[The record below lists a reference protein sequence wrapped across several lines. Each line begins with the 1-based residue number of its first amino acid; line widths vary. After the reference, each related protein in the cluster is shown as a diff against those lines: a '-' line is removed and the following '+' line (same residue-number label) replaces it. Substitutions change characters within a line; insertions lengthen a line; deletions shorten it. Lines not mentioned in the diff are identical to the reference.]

1 MTLTAPPAAT
11 GSAEPGALAAVDAA
25 LSRLHAVWDGARPA
39 FGRSAAGAAAG
50 AGAGAAITGSS
61 GLAAVGLESMD
72 DPGLLRVGEELG
84 ALQHALDAAQAA
96 WAGTVAARSGKE
108 RGGDGLAKAHGYSSP
123 VALLADRWRI
133 APARAAVLVDVGSA
147 IVPKRTFLGEVQE
160 CEFPAIAEAIRPLV
174 ASPNDLSA
182 APPVALTVDAAAAMV
197 RELRLGAR
205 VATTLKTAAV
215 ERLLVE
221 HCVGVSPGDARKAAV
236 RARMILDQDGAQP
249 REQMLHARRSLRI
262 VELPGGMTKLTAV
275 LDPASA
281 MWVRGAIDAV
291 VSTALRTP
299 HFVDTADPADS
310 GSGACPGGSSASD
323 TGESPDTGGCPATEQ
338 NPATPADMPE
348 PRTLEQ
354 LRLDA
359 LVDTCR
365 HVAGCTEAATQL
377 APVSIVIRM
386 DLHDLTDGIGAAHID
401 GITEPITANTVRRIA
416 GDANLIPAILTGPSQ
431 ILDLGHAR
439 RLFSPGQKIALA
451 ERDGGCAWTG
461 CPHPPAYTQAH
472 HITWWSAGG
481 TTDLSNGI
489 LLCSHHHH
497 RVHADG
503 WDIRIR
509 DGSPWFIPPAHL
521 DRTRTPRRGGNL
533 HSNNTG

>member
-1 MTLTAPPAAT
+1 MTLTVPPAAT
-11 GSAEPGALAAVDAA
+11 GSIEPGALAAVDAA
-25 LSRLHAVWDGARPA
+25 LGRLHTVWAGARPA
-39 FGRSAAGAAAG
+39 FAHAGLSAAD
-50 AGAGAAITGSS
+50 AAITGSC
-61 GLAAVGLESMD
+61 GLAAVELESMD
-72 DPGLLRVGEELG
+72 DSGLLRVGDELG

-108 RGGDGLAKAHGYSSP
+108 RGGDGLAKAQGYSSP

-160 CEFPAIAEAIRPLV
+160 CEFPAIAEAIRPSFV
-174 ASPNDLSA
+174 VPDATGA
-182 APPVALTVDAAAAMV
+182 APVVTLTVDSAAAMV

-221 HCVGVSPGDARKAAV
+221 HCSGVTPGDARKAAV
-236 RARMILDQDGAQP
+236 RARMILDPDGAQP
-249 REQMLHARRSLRI
+249 REQMLHSRRSLRI
-262 VELPGGMTKLTAV
+262 VELPDGMTKLTAV

-299 HFVDTADPADS
+299 HFDAPTSTTDS
-310 GSGACPGGSSASD
+310 EAP
-323 TGESPDTGGCPATEQ
+323 TPD
-338 NPATPADMPE
+338 DMPE

-377 APVSIVIRM
+377 APVSIVVRM
-386 DLHDLTDGIGAAHID
+386 DLQDLTDGIGAAHID
-401 GITEPITANTVRRIA
+401 GITEPITADTVRRLA
-416 GDANLIPAILTGPSQ
+416 GDANLIPAILTGPSHV
-431 ILDLGHAR
+431 LDLGQSR

-472 HITWWSAGG
+472 HITWWSTGG
-481 TTDLSNGI
+481 TTNLSNGI

-521 DRTRTPRRGGNL
+521 DRARTPRRGGNL
-533 HSNNTG
+533 HLDDTG

>member
-1 MTLTAPPAAT
+1 MTLTAPPTTT
-11 GSAEPGALAAVDAA
+11 GSAEPGALAAVDGA

-39 FGRSAAGAAAG
+39 LGHSAAG
-50 AGAGAAITGSS
+50 AGAAAGSS
-61 GLAAVGLESMD
+61 GLAAVELESMD

-108 RGGDGLAKAHGYSSP
+108 RGGDGLAKSQGYSSP
-123 VALLADRWRI
+123 VALLTDRWRI
-133 APARAAVLVDVGSA
+133 APARAAVLVEVGSA
-147 IVPKRTFLGEVQE
+147 VVPKRTFLGEVQE
-160 CEFPAIAEAIRPLV
+160 CEFPAIAEAIQPARD
-174 ASPNDLSA
+174 ASGCSEA
-182 APPVALTVDAAAAMV
+182 RPVALTVDAAAAMV

-221 HCVGVSPGDARKAAV
+221 HCSGVTPGDARKAAV
-236 RARMILDQDGAQP
+236 RARMILDEDGAQP
-249 REQMLHARRSLRI
+249 REQMLHSRRSLRI

-299 HFVDTADPADS
+299 HFVQAAGPDGNGSDP
-310 GSGACPGGSSASD
+310 GSSSASDAGGPSVPGGSSIAD
-323 TGESPDTGGCPATEQ
+323 PDPAI
-338 NPATPADMPE
+338 PADMPE

-365 HVAGCTEAATQL
+365 HVAGCTEAATEL
-377 APVSIVIRM
+377 APVSIVVRM

-401 GITEPITANTVRRIA
+401 GITEPITANTVRRLA

-431 ILDLGHAR
+431 ILDLGHTR
-439 RLFSPGQKIALA
+439 RLFSTGQKIALA

-521 DRTRTPRRGGNL
+521 DHTRTPRRGGTL
-533 HSNNTG
+533 HLDDTG

>member
-1 MTLTAPPAAT
+1 MTLTAPPTAT
-11 GSAEPGALAAVDAA
+11 GSAEPGALAAVDAS
-25 LSRLHAVWDGARPA
+25 LGRLHAVWDGARPA
-39 FGRSAAGAAAG
+39 FGRSAPA
-50 AGAGAAITGSS
+50 AGAAIAGSS
-61 GLAAVGLESMD
+61 GLAAVELESMD
-72 DPGLLRVGEELG
+72 DLGLLRVGEELG

-133 APARAAVLVDVGSA
+133 VPARAAVLVEVGSA
-147 IVPKRTFLGEVQE
+147 VVPKRTFLGEVQE
-160 CEFPAIAEAIRPLV
+160 CEFPAIAEAIRPSFV
-174 ASPNDLSA
+174 VPDATGA
-182 APPVALTVDAAAAMV
+182 APVVTLTVDSAAVMV

-215 ERLLVE
+215 ERVLVE
-221 HCVGVSPGDARKAAV
+221 HCSGVSPGDARKAAV

-249 REQMLHARRSLRI
+249 REQMLHSRRSLRI
-262 VELPGGMTKLTAV
+262 LELPGGMTKLTAV

-299 HFVDTADPADS
+299 HFVDPADPAGS
-310 GSGACPGGSSASD
+310 GSGACPSGSSASD
-323 TGESPDTGGCPATEQ
+323 TGTSSDTEQ
-338 NPATPADMPE
+338 DPTIPADMPE

-401 GITEPITANTVRRIA
+401 GITEPITANTVRRLA

-431 ILDLGHAR
+431 VLDLGQSR
-439 RLFSPGQKIALA
+439 RLFSTGQKIALA

-472 HITWWSAGG
+472 HITWWSTGG
-481 TTDLSNGI
+481 TTNLNNGI

-521 DRTRTPRRGGNL
+521 DRTRTPPTRRQPPPP
-533 HSNNTG
+533 

>member
-1 MTLTAPPAAT
+1 
-11 GSAEPGALAAVDAA
+11 
-25 LSRLHAVWDGARPA
+25 
-39 FGRSAAGAAAG
+39 
-50 AGAGAAITGSS
+50 
-61 GLAAVGLESMD
+61 MD

-160 CEFPAIAEAIRPLV
+160 CEFPGIAEAIRP
-174 ASPNDLSA
+174 A
-182 APPVALTVDAAAAMV
+182 APSADTAVSQGPAVGAAPVALTVDAAAAMV

-215 ERLLVE
+215 ERVLVE
-221 HCVGVSPGDARKAAV
+221 HCSGVSPGDARKAAV

-249 REQMLHARRSLRI
+249 REQMLHSRRSLRI
-262 VELPGGMTKLTAV
+262 LELPGGMTKLTAV

-310 GSGACPGGSSASD
+310 GSGACPSGSSASD
-323 TGESPDTGGCPATEQ
+323 TGTSSDTGGSSDTEQ
-338 NPATPADMPE
+338 DPAAPADMPE

-365 HVAGCTEAATQL
+365 HVAGCTEAANQL

-386 DLHDLTDGIGAAHID
+386 DLDDLTHSIGAAHID

-472 HITWWSAGG
+472 HITWWSTGG
-481 TTDLSNGI
+481 TTNLNNGI

-509 DGSPWFIPPAHL
+509 DESPWFIPPAHL
-521 DRTRTPRRGGNL
+521 DRTRTPRRGGTL
-533 HSNNTG
+533 HPNNTG

>member
-1 MTLTAPPAAT
+1 MTLTASPTAT
-11 GSAEPGALAAVDAA
+11 GSAEPGALSAVDAA
-25 LSRLHAVWDGARPA
+25 LSRLHAVWDGARPV
-39 FGRSAAGAAAG
+39 FGRSAPAAGAAAG
-50 AGAGAAITGSS
+50 AGAGAAGGAAITGSS
-61 GLAAVGLESMD
+61 GLAAVELESMD

-160 CEFPAIAEAIRPLV
+160 CEFPGIAEAIRP
-174 ASPNDLSA
+174 A
-182 APPVALTVDAAAAMV
+182 APSADTAVSQGPAVGAAPVALTVDAAAAMI

-236 RARMILDQDGAQP
+236 RARMILDEDGAQP
-249 REQMLHARRSLRI
+249 REQLLHARRSLRI
-262 VELPGGMTKLTAV
+262 VELPDGMTKLTAV

-299 HFVDTADPADS
+299 HFVDPADPADR
-310 GSGACPGGSSASD
+310 AQPDPNTPSAPA
-323 TGESPDTGGCPATEQ
+323 PDSA
-338 NPATPADMPE
+338 APADMPE

-354 LRLDA
+354 LRIDA

-365 HVAGCTEAATQL
+365 HVAGCTEAATEL

-386 DLHDLTDGIGAAHID
+386 DLHDLTNSIGAAHID
-401 GITEPITANTVRRIA
+401 GITEPITANTVRRLA

-431 ILDLGHAR
+431 ILDLGTAR

-472 HITWWSAGG
+472 HITWWSTGG

-521 DRTRTPRRGGNL
+521 DRTRTPRRGGTL
-533 HSNNTG
+533 HPNNTG